1 MKKEK
6 KSAPKQVK
14 TVEAVAPVEG
24 KFDLIKTI
32 NEDDEV
38 ENLSEESDV
47 EVEVSKGHL
56 HRVFGIY

>member
-6 KSAPKQVK
+6 KSTSAKVAKKAPALVP
-14 TVEAVAPVEG
+14 EEG

-47 EVEVSKGHL
+47 EVEVS
-56 HRVFGIY
+56 

>member
-1 MKKEK
+1 M
-6 KSAPKQVK
+6 APALVP
-14 TVEAVAPVEG
+14 EEG

-47 EVEVSKGHL
+47 EVEVS
-56 HRVFGIY
+56 